1 MLIKIFTVPSTVLNT
16 NWYLYFRLGAQKE
29 DLQSHELDSALQTM
43 ASKIFNDK
51 SISVNGNL
59 LKLLALQK
67 LQDLVENNKQVRCQI
82 YQSLFFEN

>member
-1 MLIKIFTVPSTVLNT
+1 
-16 NWYLYFRLGAQKE
+16 
-29 DLQSHELDSALQTM
+29 M

-67 LQDLVENNKQVRCQI
+67 LQDLVENNKQVRCLI
-82 YQSLFFEN
+82 THHYSSKISNNEEVWVTNAKL